1 MRVQSFVE
9 NVVVATLCEAKLSV
23 KLVFVVKTALV
34 ELVKT
39 SLLIGEAL
47 KGLCF
52 LQRTYSWA
60 FQVVSCTNLFGI
72 FHKLIK
78 Y

>member
-1 MRVQSFVE
+1 MRVKSFVE
-9 NVVVATLCEAKLSV
+9 NVVVASLCEAKLSV

-39 SLLIGEAL
+39 SLLIGKAL

-60 FQVVSCTNLFGI
+60 LQVVSRTNLFGI